1 MLVNSLR
8 GRRSKGK
15 GKGIT
20 LVLSIFITFL
30 KINQLCMYCL
40 YSALAIVLHRVF
52 SVGKQLFETRRTV
65 IKFGWDSRSC
75 GIYFIKFFFL
85 AAAEFP

>member
-1 MLVNSLR
+1 
-8 GRRSKGK
+8 
-15 GKGIT
+15 
-20 LVLSIFITFL
+20 
-30 KINQLCMYCL
+30 MYCL